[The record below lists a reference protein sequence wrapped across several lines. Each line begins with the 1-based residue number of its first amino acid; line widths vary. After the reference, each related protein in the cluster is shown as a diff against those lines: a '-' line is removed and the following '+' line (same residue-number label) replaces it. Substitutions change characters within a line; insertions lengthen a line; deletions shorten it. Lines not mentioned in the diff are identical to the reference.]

1 MDTGHRQATQEPLP
15 SYAVVDRSSTQSGD
29 PEGLSLGVRII
40 CRTFFGDF
48 RGIVN
53 LEHRRRTM
61 LQVDDLVLASA
72 SLGKTCPSTDS
83 SREWLP
89 SPGQGSSAGPV
100 PSPWTIPA
108 SRYLTHS
115 GETAMPMLDTGQA

>member
-1 MDTGHRQATQEPLP
+1 
-15 SYAVVDRSSTQSGD
+15 VDRSSTQSGD

-53 LEHRRRTM
+53 LERRRWTM

-72 SLGKTCPSTDS
+72 SLGKACPSTNS
-83 SREWLP
+83 SREGL
-89 SPGQGSSAGPV
+89 
-100 PSPWTIPA
+100 
-108 SRYLTHS
+108 
-115 GETAMPMLDTGQA
+115 PMLDTGQV